1 MRYNHR
7 INSIK
12 VQMKYSMENTMNS
25 SIRKETRTISR
36 KENGQGYLD
45 EPARYIILELSIS
58 DQFSR
63 EATAIAIVSLVVEFV
78 SLHLFW
84 ISD

>member
-1 MRYNHR
+1 
-7 INSIK
+7 
-12 VQMKYSMENTMNS
+12 MNS

-63 EATAIAIVSLVVEFV
+63 EATAIAIVYCFS
-78 SLHLFW
+78 S
-84 ISD
+84 S